1 MTQMR
6 TPRLRDTRTWKSRRV
21 TCGCPLVF
29 TFPGSLGGL
38 CGCLGMSG
46 RWGGCPWHLCLIPQL
61 SLECAQDVIQLLVH
75 LHDLLGNQRAEE
87 LSDGC
92 KCCWWEAFRGQ
103 KQGKSLAGSMGIWEP
118 PTPWVLSSLLLWSR
132 WHCKVTGTMAG
143 EEQDIAGPRTQFK
156 HFVSQPFP
164 RADDDASCK
173 YLPWNSP
180 SLFGL
185 LWMFFSQYLSQPSP
199 PLLVGHHAF
208 HYCPG
213 KWNSLP
219 SLHTVNRCLS
229 DTCCSQR
236 SYQIW
241 CLFPCTFRRIAY

>member
-6 TPRLRDTRTWKSRRV
+6 TPRLRDTRTWKSRSV

-38 CGCLGMSG
+38 CGRLGMSG

-92 KCCWWEAFRGQ
+92 KCCWWEAFWGQ

-156 HFVSQPFP
+156 HFVS
-164 RADDDASCK
+164 A
-173 YLPWNSP
+173 
-180 SLFGL
+180 
-185 LWMFFSQYLSQPSP
+185 FSQGWWWCILQISALKLSFTLRFIVNVFFPVPLPALTTLACRTSCFPLLSWEMEQP
-199 PLLVGHHAF
+199 PL
-208 HYCPG
+208 
-213 KWNSLP
+213 P
-219 SLHTVNRCLS
+219 SHCK
-229 DTCCSQR
+229 
-236 SYQIW
+236 
-241 CLFPCTFRRIAY
+241 